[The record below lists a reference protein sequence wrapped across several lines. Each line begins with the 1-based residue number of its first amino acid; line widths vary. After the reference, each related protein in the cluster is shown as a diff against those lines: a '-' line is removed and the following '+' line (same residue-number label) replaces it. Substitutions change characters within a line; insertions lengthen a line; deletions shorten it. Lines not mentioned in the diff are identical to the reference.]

1 MNFIGMCLFL
11 LLIIFLY
18 FLFLFFYSFNSKYH
32 NYKSDCNKDGIEL
45 YETNMEIRNNLLM
58 VYKNDTSKIITFLD
72 SYFSKLKLGT
82 DKYSLLSLESQKRI
96 IIDSL
101 FCNKL
106 IKHLTARQV
115 SDYKEYIK
123 EIPIYKRK
131 YNLPYYTEEV
141 NYYHHGL
148 RFCNKRILVYIYMRD
163 IIDVGSNIGD
173 SLVILQNYTKYK
185 VHLYEISKRN
195 IKKLKNTILLN
206 NIKGDKYILY
216 EKGLSSFI
224 GSITISDEG
233 HGGVGIGKY
242 KRNEIKVNISTLDY
256 EFLPKNIKIGF
267 IKADIEG
274 EGYNFLKGSKKII
287 KLNRPVICIAIY
299 HNYNEYFKIRYLL
312 EDIVEKYIY
321 EYHQFNNCG
330 PYSCE
335 FDLFAYP
342 SEIIN

>member
-58 VYKNDTSKIITFLD
+58 VYKNDTSKIITFLY

-82 DKYSLLSLESQKRI
+82 DKYLLLLLESQKRI

-131 YNLPYYTEEV
+131 YNLPYNTEEV

-148 RFCNKRILVYIYMRD
+148 RFCNKRIL
-163 IIDVGSNIGD
+163 
-173 SLVILQNYTKYK
+173 
-185 VHLYEISKRN
+185 
-195 IKKLKNTILLN
+195 
-206 NIKGDKYILY
+206 
-216 EKGLSSFI
+216 
-224 GSITISDEG
+224 
-233 HGGVGIGKY
+233 
-242 KRNEIKVNISTLDY
+242 
-256 EFLPKNIKIGF
+256 
-267 IKADIEG
+267 
-274 EGYNFLKGSKKII
+274 
-287 KLNRPVICIAIY
+287 
-299 HNYNEYFKIRYLL
+299 
-312 EDIVEKYIY
+312 
-321 EYHQFNNCG
+321 
-330 PYSCE
+330 
-335 FDLFAYP
+335 
-342 SEIIN
+342 